1 MFTALARSVVAH
13 PWRTTAVWLILAGV
27 AIGLSSTLS
36 SVTTSNQQSFLPK
49 SFESVQAQDVGNKY
63 FAAQSGATGS
73 LVVSRQDGGQLTQAD
88 QSKVS
93 DLATSLTNDKIPGV
107 LSVKVSASSFSANGK
122 VAALQIAFQG
132 QPGDALVN
140 SAVITVRDK
149 TDAYLAGSGLKNG
162 LTGNAAIS
170 VDTTDAYNHAD
181 NIITIATV
189 VLIVLLLG
197 LIFRSPIIAV
207 LPIVIIGIVHS
218 VTTGL
223 TADLAKAFGFQVSN
237 SLASIL
243 VVVLFGIG
251 TDYIVFI
258 LFRYRERLRHGV
270 PPQEALVFACGVVGK
285 VVASSALTVIGAF
298 AALFL
303 AKLGSLKTLA
313 PGLIVAVAVMLIT
326 ALTLVP
332 AIFALFGKHLFW
344 PFGPGKT
351 PETSVFAKQAA
362 LVARRPAAMVAG
374 LGLVLIVL
382 AIFSSGYKA
391 TYDTLAE
398 LPSSTASQVAYNT
411 LGSAFPA
418 GSLSPT
424 QVYVT
429 GNAPLTQSSLSNL
442 TTKLGQAHGVAQVAA
457 PQFSSDS
464 KAALIN
470 VILKDDPY
478 SNTALDSVANSIRPA
493 AHGAVPGD
501 QVLVGGQTAT
511 FVDIRT
517 QLGADT
523 RLVIPVAFAIIA
535 VILAVLLG
543 ALIAPLNLLACVALA
558 FAATLGAVVLVF
570 LHGLGYSGIDFT
582 IPMVL
587 YLFVV
592 AIGTDYNILLAAR
605 LREEFHNGFS
615 ARESARIAIANDA
628 PTAAAAGII
637 LALTFASLM
646 LAGIANLTELG
657 FGVAVGIIIAAFGMA
672 PVLVPGLSAL
682 EGRGFWW
689 PGRAR
694 VLPADSSLPGV
705 AEDRAAAAGPA
716 GGAPAVGAPASDE
729 TEKKI
734 GAPASGETEEKIG

>member
-13 PWRTTAVWLILAGV
+13 PWRTIVIWLILAGV
-27 AIGLSSTLS
+27 AIGLSASLA
-36 SVTTSNQQSFLPK
+36 SVTTSNQQTFLPK
-49 SFESVQAQDVGNKY
+49 SFESVRAQDVGNKY
-63 FAAQSGATGS
+63 FPTQSGATGS
-73 LVVSRQDGGQLTQAD
+73 LVVSRQDGGPLTQAD

-93 DLATSLTNDKIPGV
+93 GLATSLTNDKIPGV
-107 LSVKVSASSFSANGK
+107 LSVKASSSSFSKNGK
-122 VAALQIAFQG
+122 IAALQVAFKG
-132 QPGDALVN
+132 QPGDSLVN
-140 SAVITVRDK
+140 SAVTTVRDK
-149 TDAYLAGSGLKNG
+149 SDAYLAGSGLKDG
-162 LTGNAAIS
+162 LTGSAAIS
-170 VDTTDAYNHAD
+170 VDTTAAYNHAD
-181 NIITIATV
+181 TIITIATV
-189 VLIVLLLG
+189 ILIVLLLG
-197 LIFRSPIIAV
+197 FIFRSPIIAV
-207 LPIVIIGIVHS
+207 LPIIIIGIVLS
-218 VTTGL
+218 ATNGL
-223 TADLAKAFGFQVSN
+223 TADLAKAFGFQVGN

-258 LFRYRERLRHGV
+258 LFRYRERLRQGV
-270 PPQEALVFACGVVGK
+270 PPTEALVFACGVVGK

-303 AKLGSLKTLA
+303 AKLGSLSTLA
-313 PGLIVAVAVMLIT
+313 PGLIVAVAAMLIT

-332 AIFALFGKHLFW
+332 AVFAVLGRHLFW

-351 PETSVFAKQAA
+351 PESSVFGKEAA
-362 LVARRPAAMVAG
+362 LVARRPAVMVAG
-374 LGLVLIVL
+374 LGVILIVV
-382 AIFSSGYKA
+382 AIFSIGYKP
-391 TYDTLAE
+391 TYDTLSE
-398 LPSSTASQVAYNT
+398 LPSGTASQTAYNT

-424 QVYVT
+424 QVYVS
-429 GNAPLTQSSLSNL
+429 GNTPLTQSSLSTL

-457 PQFSSDS
+457 PQFSSDT
-464 KAALIN
+464 KAALVN
-470 VILKDDPY
+470 VVLKDDPY
-478 SNTALDSVANSIRPA
+478 SNNALDNVANSVRPA
-493 AHGAVPGD
+493 AHGTVPGD

-517 QLGADT
+517 QLNADT

-535 VILAVLLG
+535 VILALLLG
-543 ALIAPLNLLACVALA
+543 ALVAPLNLLACVALA
-558 FAATLGAVVLVF
+558 FAATLGAVVLLF

-592 AIGTDYNILLAAR
+592 AIGTDYNILLASR
-605 LREEFHNGFS
+605 LREEFRNGFS

-628 PTAAAAGII
+628 PTVAAAGII

-682 EGRGFWW
+682 EGHGFWW
-689 PGRAR
+689 PGHARA
-694 VLPADSSLPGV
+694 LPEADSGRPGAVDGRPV
-705 AEDRAAAAGPA
+705 AASAD
-716 GGAPAVGAPASDE
+716 GARPTSAPSPDE
-729 TEKKI
+729 T
-734 GAPASGETEEKIG
+734 PDETGEKIS